1 MTDKVGS
8 RIVAA
13 CEGVWHQLRLHVP
26 RIPDAVIVIN
36 TATPITGSTWSGDR
50 PADTWTNDGET
61 LGEVA
66 IAAAALSSHNNEPK
80 DNAYHVFALLVHEAT
95 HAINAVDG
103 NQDTSRQGR
112 YHNRMFHGTARSC
125 FGVPRNNHPS
135 LDDVFFWV
143 RGERYAAVAGAAE
156 PTDFAPSRRDALD
169 NALSTLVD
177 ALASER
183 IRVPQSRR
191 ETVQTG
197 YIPLMCSCGQL
208 IRCAPSTYRRHQIL
222 CTGCSYT
229 FEHESTPRTQ
239 IALGE
244 NTIAALR
251 EQINSQASAHDALA
265 ARYHVLER
273 EHATATATATETTA
287 PVATPD
293 PPARREL
300 EFFVAA
306 DSSRLLADLL
316 EEECTFADEDT
327 LSTDTDLRP
336 QIIAHALAFASSA
349 SSDDLRK
356 LYRAAKQLTALET
369 DDDDDDPSTSPSG
382 PQRRALEFSDDTAP
396 TARNPNAA
404 ANASLAAA
412 PEPTAPD
419 LEAELGA
426 ALETDGTQNAAIVAA
441 LRECA
446 THISA
451 LFSDGDTWHRYRLT
465 DAWTMP
471 GGAFA
476 GADTANATAHA
487 FSRGTQTRLNRQQ
500 ARWILEKCT
509 ATFDF
514 SMDDSF
520 DDILGD

>member
-13 CEGVWHQLRLHVP
+13 CEGVWHQLRLHIP

-66 IAAAALSSHNNEPK
+66 IAAAALSSHNDDTK

-112 YHNRMFHGTARSC
+112 YHNRVFHGTARSC
-125 FGVPRNNHPS
+125 FGVLRNSERTSRPS
-135 LDDVFFWV
+135 LDDVFFWL
-143 RGERYAAVAGAAE
+143 RGERWDYNQQA
-156 PTDFAPSRRDALD
+156 ALD

-191 ETVQTG
+191 ETAQTG

-239 IALGE
+239 IALGGAIAYADLSA
-244 NTIAALR
+244 TIATLR

-265 ARYHVLER
+265 ARYHVLEG

-316 EEECTFADEDT
+316 EEDCTFADEST

-396 TARNPNAA
+396 TERNPNAA

-465 DAWTMP
+465 DGWTMP